1 MTRSPRWLLGAA
13 VLSFGIALLH
23 LAIIFAGP
31 DAYAYFGAPDLGA
44 SEAAGNRTPDLLTA
58 LLVVLFTL
66 FGCYAL
72 SGAGRI
78 RRLPLLTFA
87 LLAIGA
93 IFTLR
98 GLAVVVE
105 TPQIVRGSATFPTRY
120 AVFSLVALITGVC
133 FLMGVIA
140 DFRALGARRR
150 AGT

>member
-1 MTRSPRWLLGAA
+1 MKGSPRWLLFAA
-13 VLSFGIALLH
+13 LLCFGIALLH

-31 DAYAYFGAPDLGA
+31 DAYAYFGAPELGA

-58 LLVVLFTL
+58 VLVVLFTL

-72 SGAGRI
+72 AGAGRI

-87 LLAIGA
+87 LIAIGA

-98 GLAVVVE
+98 GLALVVQ
-105 TPQIVRGSATFPTRY
+105 TPPLVAGSATFPTRY
-120 AVFSLVALITGVC
+120 AVFSLVALVTGVC

-140 DFRALGARRR
+140 D
-150 AGT
+150 